1 MDAGLGMLDEEFP
14 HPARTGVPMAR
25 ICKFGSINMLTAGLF
40 DGFAS
45 MERVAGV
52 GDLGLGTFEGLDGEM
67 VMLDGDGYRIG
78 IDGVARR
85 VDPAATTPFAVAGAF
100 EDPISFDIEACA
112 DWASLVTVLDRRL
125 ANPNRPTMIRIDG
138 HFTRVRARSVPGQ
151 EKPYPSLGRV
161 AEGQVVFDLP
171 AFSGTMVGF
180 RFPRYLQAIDV
191 AGYHLHVID
200 DERRCGG
207 HVLDVRLDR
216 ATASIESAGGFEMIL
231 PDDDAFRKA
240 QLVDD
245 PHAEVQRAERG

>member
-1 MDAGLGMLDEEFP
+1 
-14 HPARTGVPMAR
+14 MAH

-45 MERVAGV
+45 MERVTGV

-78 IDGVARR
+78 TDGVAHR

-100 EDPISFDIEACA
+100 ENPISFDIEACA
-112 DWASLVTVLDRRL
+112 DWPSLVAVLDRRL
-125 ANPNRPTMIRIDG
+125 TNPNRPTVIRIDG
-138 HFTRVRARSVPGQ
+138 RFTRVRARSVPGQ
-151 EKPYPSLGRV
+151 EKPYPSLGEV
-161 AEGQVVFDLP
+161 AEGQAIFDLP
-171 AFSGTMVGF
+171 ALSGTMVGF

-207 HVLDVRLDR
+207 HVLDVSIDR
-216 ATASIESAGGFEMIL
+216 ATAAIESVAGFEMIL
-231 PDDDAFRKA
+231 PDDEAFREA
-240 QLVDD
+240 RLVED
-245 PHAEVQRAERG
+245 PHAEVQLAERG